1 MKLILSI
8 LLSLSAVISLAQDA
22 RYYQYD
28 LNALYLNPALTGE
41 RISASKGVQLNTN
54 NGYRSSDA
62 SRESGNIVS
71 SIGVDMP
78 LSNRFAIGQ
87 FIGNN
92 RSESGAFNT
101 FNFLV
106 SGAYKIINPANNE
119 DKRCLSIGMQI
130 GVLNTSMNTQNFT
143 YATQYNPNSATGFD
157 NSFASGEN
165 YTRQSLYAM
174 DNNVGMYYRTSF
186 GKKKSILTTGL
197 SFYHV
202 GTLNK
207 AKTIDHTTDL
217 RTNFHINLIYPIGN
231 ILTITPKFFYMSQS
245 NAKEYNTGLLINF
258 KVNKH
263 VEPIIGLSWVYQK
276 AIVTQIGLK
285 INENNIF
292 RLSYASSIGDYAA
305 TGSRGMEFS
314 YVHISNR
321 KLQPIQK
328 PNENVVSKDENG
340 INGIPN
346 PKTNDPEDVYYL
358 LKMKNILNRLT
369 TLANTDKISPKD
381 IQKELDKVQEELI
394 ELSNIQTS
402 PEMTPIIDAYIKQIE
417 DKLKILQQKL
427 QKK

>member
-1 MKLILSI
+1 
-8 LLSLSAVISLAQDA
+8 
-22 RYYQYD
+22 
-28 LNALYLNPALTGE
+28 
-41 RISASKGVQLNTN
+41 
-54 NGYRSSDA
+54 
-62 SRESGNIVS
+62 
-71 SIGVDMP
+71 
-78 LSNRFAIGQ
+78 
-87 FIGNN
+87 
-92 RSESGAFNT
+92 
-101 FNFLV
+101 
-106 SGAYKIINPANNE
+106 
-119 DKRCLSIGMQI
+119 MQI

-165 YTRQSLYAM
+165 YTRQSLYAL
-174 DNNVGMYYRTSF
+174 DNNFGMYYRTSF

-197 SFYHV
+197 SFYHL

-231 ILTITPKFFYMSQS
+231 ILTITPKFFYMNQS

-263 VEPIIGLSWVYQK
+263 LEPIIGLNWVYQK
-276 AIVTQIGLK
+276 ALVAQIGLK
-285 INENNIF
+285 MNENNIF
-292 RLSYASSIGDYAA
+292 RVSYANSIGDYAA

>member
-8 LLSLSAVISLAQDA
+8 LISFSAVISLAQDA

-41 RISASKGVQLNTN
+41 RISTSKGVQLNTN

-78 LSNRFAIGQ
+78 LSNRFSIGQ

-92 RSESGAFNT
+92 RSASGAFNT

-106 SGAYKIINPANNE
+106 SGAYKIINPANND
-119 DKRCLSIGMQI
+119 DKSCLSIGMQI

-157 NSFASGEN
+157 NSFATGEN
-165 YTRQSLYAM
+165 YTRQSLYAL
-174 DNNVGMYYRTSF
+174 DNNVGMNYRTSF
-186 GKKKSILTTGL
+186 GKKKTILTTGL
-197 SFYHV
+197 SFYHL

-231 ILTITPKFFYMSQS
+231 LIIITPKFFYMNQS

-263 VEPIIGLSWVYQK
+263 IEPIIGVSWVYQK
-276 AIVTQIGLK
+276 ALVGQIGLK
-285 INENNIF
+285 MNENNIF
-292 RLSYASSIGDYAA
+292 RVSYASSIGDYAT

-328 PNENVVSKDENG
+328 PNSNVDTNEEKNNET
-340 INGIPN
+340 IPT
-346 PKTNDPEDVYYL
+346 PKTNDPEDIYYL

-369 TLANTDKISPKD
+369 TVANTENISPKD

>member
-8 LLSLSAVISLAQDA
+8 LLSFSALISLAQDA

-41 RISASKGVQLNTN
+41 RIYASKGVQLNTN
-54 NGYRSSDA
+54 NGYRSSNA
-62 SRESGNIVS
+62 SRESGNIIS
-71 SIGVDMP
+71 SLGVDMP
-78 LSNRFAIGQ
+78 LTNRFAIGQ
-87 FIGNN
+87 FLGNN

-101 FNFLV
+101 FNFLL

-143 YATQYNPNSATGFD
+143 YASQYNPNSASGFD

-165 YTRQSLYAM
+165 YTRQSVYAL
-174 DNNVGMYYRTSF
+174 DNNMGIYYRTRF
-186 GKKKSILTTGL
+186 GKKKTMLATGL

-202 GTLNK
+202 GTINK
-207 AKTIDHTTDL
+207 ANTIDHTTDL
-217 RTNFHINLIYPIGN
+217 RSNFHINLIYPIGEF
-231 ILTITPKFFYMSQS
+231 LTITPKFLYMNQS

-263 VEPIIGLSWVYQK
+263 TEPIVGVNWIYQK
-276 AIVTQIGLK
+276 ALVAQIGLK
-285 INENNIF
+285 FNENNII
-292 RLSYASSIGDYAA
+292 RVSYATSIGDYVAS
-305 TGSRGMEFS
+305 GSRGMEFS

-328 PNENVVSKDENG
+328 TNVNGDSKDEKGNEA
-340 INGIPN
+340 IPV
-346 PKTNDPEDVYYL
+346 PTTNDPEDIYYL

-369 TLANTDKISPKD
+369 SVANTENISTKD
-381 IQKELDKVQEELI
+381 IQKELDKVQVELI

>member
-8 LLSLSAVISLAQDA
+8 LLSFIGFVSLAQDA

-28 LNALYLNPALTGE
+28 LNVLYLNPALTGE
-41 RISASKGVQLNTN
+41 RVSASKGVQLNAN
-54 NGYRSSDA
+54 NGFRSSNA

-78 LSNRFAIGQ
+78 LTNRFSIGQ

-101 FNFLV
+101 FNFLL
-106 SGAYKIINPANNE
+106 SGAYKIINPANND
-119 DKRCLSIGMQI
+119 DKSCLSIGMQI

-143 YATQYNPNSATGFD
+143 NATQYNPNSATGFD

-165 YTRQSLYAM
+165 YTRQSLYAL
-174 DNNVGMYYRTSF
+174 DNNFGMYYRTSF

-197 SFYHV
+197 SFYHL

-231 ILTITPKFFYMSQS
+231 ILTITPKFFYMNQS

-263 VEPIIGLSWVYQK
+263 LEPIIGLNWVYQK
-276 AIVTQIGLK
+276 ALVAQIGLK
-285 INENNIF
+285 MNENNIF
-292 RLSYASSIGDYAA
+292 RVSYANSIGDYAA

>member
-8 LLSLSAVISLAQDA
+8 LLSFSALISLAQDA

-28 LNALYLNPALTGE
+28 LNTLYLNPALTGE
-41 RISASKGVQLNTN
+41 RIYASKGVQLNTN
-54 NGYRSSDA
+54 NGYRSSNA
-62 SRESGNIVS
+62 SRESGNIIS
-71 SIGVDMP
+71 SLGVDMP
-78 LSNRFAIGQ
+78 LTNRFAIGQ
-87 FIGNN
+87 FLGNN

-101 FNFLV
+101 FNFLL

-143 YATQYNPNSATGFD
+143 YASQYNPNSASGFD

-165 YTRQSLYAM
+165 YTRQSLYAL
-174 DNNVGMYYRTSF
+174 DNNLGIYYRTKF
-186 GKKKSILTTGL
+186 GKKKTLLATGL

-202 GTLNK
+202 GTINK
-207 AKTIDHTTDL
+207 ANTIDHTTDL
-217 RTNFHINLIYPIGN
+217 RSNFHINLIYPIGEF
-231 ILTITPKFFYMSQS
+231 LTITPKFLYMNQS

-263 VEPIIGLSWVYQK
+263 IEPIVGVNWIYQK
-276 AIVTQIGLK
+276 ALVAQIGLK
-285 INENNIF
+285 FNENNII
-292 RLSYASSIGDYAA
+292 RVSYATSIGDYVAS
-305 TGSRGMEFS
+305 GSRGMEFS

-328 PNENVVSKDENG
+328 PNVNGDSKDEKGNEA
-340 INGIPN
+340 IPV
-346 PKTNDPEDVYYL
+346 PTTNDPEDIYYL

-369 TLANTDKISPKD
+369 TVANTENISPKD